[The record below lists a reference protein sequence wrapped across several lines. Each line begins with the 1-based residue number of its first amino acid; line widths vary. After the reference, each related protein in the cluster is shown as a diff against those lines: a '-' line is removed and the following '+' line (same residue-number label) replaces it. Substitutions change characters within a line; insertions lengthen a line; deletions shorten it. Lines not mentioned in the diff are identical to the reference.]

1 MVDLTRGP
9 DRRLCARLLD
19 AVQGRSGTGY
29 ADWLKERGVE
39 VTVSVQYAAL
49 DAF

>member
-49 DAF
+49 DPF